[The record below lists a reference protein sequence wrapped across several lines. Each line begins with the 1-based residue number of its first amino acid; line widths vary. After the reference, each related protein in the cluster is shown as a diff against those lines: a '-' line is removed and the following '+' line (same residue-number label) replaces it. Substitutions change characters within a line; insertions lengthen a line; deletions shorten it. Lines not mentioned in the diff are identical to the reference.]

1 MGWWQNTL
9 QRMGLVSA
17 PAPQLLVAGV
27 GIANGSSFSPVASMS
42 AFAAFPWVRACVDAI
57 CTDLSGLPVVVVQG
71 EGAQA
76 QQVTVQGLSG
86 LLARPTSR
94 KRRAVWERQVLTH
107 LLLSGNAYL
116 LRVGPDP
123 RRPVSL
129 SILHPEGVR
138 IIPNDAGEAD
148 AYEYRAAGGGMT
160 VYDASVVV
168 HISLTSWEY
177 GAQGLYGEGL
187 IRALRNDLEAD
198 QAASKL
204 SAAQSNQGRPS
215 AIFKPKEPITR
226 EQQDMVADAYR
237 KIASEKRP
245 SMVLPADF
253 DVDFPAFTLRDMEFV
268 GQRTYTRDSILA
280 AFGVPPTRVGLPSA
294 NYATAQEQSKIYW
307 RQLQGI
313 AALIDD
319 ALTELALGWGAY
331 RVAHDFS
338 SVDALQESRDARLN
352 RVASWTMLGASPSD
366 AAAYE
371 GFTDAPLSDS
381 TNQAQVE
388 PVAVGASARPVRAVQ
403 PKTLTFADWW
413 TRALDPDEPRL
424 EQSEYER
431 PPFGYVRSLK
441 ADYPEIWGAGG
452 NERGNEAFEY
462 WTKYQD
468 GDRSEGVLA
477 WLKEREAWAARHY
490 EDADMFMG
498 DSPEHPTLSN
508 IGGVVA
514 WLKWGVVGQ
523 LGWERIKNL
532 VDALKE
538 QQAAAK
544 PDEDQSDRELERTA
558 LWRGWLSEVQTPG
571 EAALARATK
580 AALAQQ
586 AAAISERMG
595 VLIPDARSVTR
606 DAGALSALVDALF
619 TADIQA
625 LLRTLTLDAYRNTV
639 RIAYARAAKQVGQSL
654 AATRADPLVEQLI
667 AVMVANVNG
676 ATKDMIATV
685 IADGLAT
692 GATTADMQR
701 ALQDAAGFSPMRAL
715 RIART
720 ESTRSAA
727 AGASYAWQNVSAD
740 TGVTIRREWLTARDG
755 EVRDAHRHLDGQT
768 VNLGQ
773 PFVIQE
779 GEYAGRKAMNPGDFD
794 AAALVVNCR
803 CTVLPV
809 VTNE

>member
-27 GIANGSSFSPVASMS
+27 GVANSSSFSPVASMA
-42 AFAAFPWVRACVDAI
+42 AFASFPWVRACVDAI
-57 CTDLSGLPVVVVQG
+57 CTDLSGLPVVIIQG

-76 QQVTVQGLSG
+76 QQVTVQGLSQ

-94 KRRAVWERQVLTH
+94 KRRATWERQVVTH

-116 LRVGPDP
+116 LRAGPDP

-129 SILHPEGVR
+129 PVLHPEGIR

-168 HISLTSWEY
+168 HISLTSWEN

-204 SAAQSNQGRPS
+204 SASQSNQGRPS

-253 DVDFPAFTLRDMEFV
+253 DVDFPTFTLRDMEFV

-313 AALIDD
+313 AALIED

-338 SVDALQESRDARLN
+338 SVDALQESRDSRLN
-352 RVASWTMLGASPSD
+352 RVASWTMLGASPSA

-371 GFTDAPLSDS
+371 GFQDAPLSDS
-381 TNQAQVE
+381 DQAQAE
-388 PVAVGASARPVRAVQ
+388 PVAVGASVRPVRAVQ

-413 TRALDPDEPRL
+413 TTKELDPEEPRL
-424 EQSEYER
+424 EQSEYAR

-441 ADYPEIWGAGG
+441 ADYPEIWAAGG
-452 NERGNEAFEY
+452 NIRGNEAFEY

-468 GDRSEGVLA
+468 GDRSEGVLN
-477 WLKEREAWAARHY
+477 WVKEREAWAARHY
-490 EDADMFMG
+490 EDG
-498 DSPEHPTLSN
+498 DAFTGSEPESPTISN
-508 IGGVVA
+508 IGGVIA

-523 LGWERIKNL
+523 LGWDRIQSL

-538 QQAAAK
+538 QQAGAK
-544 PDEDQSDRELERTA
+544 PDEDQNDREVARA
-558 LWRGWLSEVQTPG
+558 AIWRGWLDEVHTPG
-571 EAALARATK
+571 EAALARSVK
-580 AALAQQ
+580 LALAQQ
-586 AAAISERMG
+586 AGAIAERMG
-595 VLIPDARSVTR
+595 ALIPDARAVTR

-625 LLRTLTLDAYRNTV
+625 LLRTLTLEAYRATV
-639 RIAYARAAKQVGQSL
+639 RSAYQRAARQVGQTL
-654 AATRADPLVEQLI
+654 AGTRADPLVEQLL
-667 AVMVANVNG
+667 AVMVTNVNG
-676 ATKDMIATV
+676 ATKDMVAKV

-701 ALQDAAGFSPMRAL
+701 TLQDAAGFSPMRAL

-740 TGVTIRREWLTARDG
+740 TGLTIRREWLTARDG

-773 PFVIQE
+773 PFVIQD